1 MICFLNFGANPP
13 YRSLLTVEGYFKPEE
28 WTDQDGAKRQRVV
41 LVATKFYET
50 PEKEETPQEEKK
62 TSKKGGSRK
71 SCEFQGG
78 NQAK

>member
-1 MICFLNFGANPP
+1 M
-13 YRSLLTVEGYFKPEE
+13 LTVEGYFKPKE
-28 WTDQDGAKRQRVV
+28 WTDQDGTKRQRVV

-62 TSKKGGSRK
+62 TSKKGGTRK
-71 SCEFQGG
+71 SGEFQGG